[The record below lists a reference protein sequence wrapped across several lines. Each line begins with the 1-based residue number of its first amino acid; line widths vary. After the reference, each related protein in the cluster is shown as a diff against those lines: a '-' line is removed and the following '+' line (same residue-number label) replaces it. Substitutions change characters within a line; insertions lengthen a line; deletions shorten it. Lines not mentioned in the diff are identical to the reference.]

1 MTKKRRRSFLLI
13 ETITASAL
21 VLLTVLACFSFFFF
35 VWKASLRQQADLE
48 KESLRWRRISSLQWT
63 LSRIKRDHKNEDPF
77 VIDGNEGRNPRLVFV
92 FDHGVHINPKL
103 ANNDLAQLYI
113 DHQKGLV
120 LVTRSHPKR
129 AGVGQ
134 EEEVASIIWP
144 GATEIK
150 WRFALRPRD
159 KEEKVG
165 ADLSEDHWTTTWRAD
180 WTGLPA
186 AIQAIVTDEEGAVSV
201 VTAVILQDLGEIT
214 LK

>member
-13 ETITASAL
+13 ETLTASVL

-35 VWKASLRQQADLE
+35 VWKASIRQQADLE
-48 KESLRWRRISSLQWT
+48 KESLRWRRISSLRWT
-63 LSRIKRDHKNEDPF
+63 LSRIHRDHKEDPF
-77 VIDGNEGRNPRLVFV
+77 VIDTSEGKNQRLIFV
-92 FDHGVHINPKL
+92 FDHGVHINPRL

-113 DHQKGLV
+113 DPHKGLI

-129 AGVGQ
+129 AEIGQ

-150 WRFALRPRD
+150 WRFALSPKD

-165 ADLSEDHWTTTWRAD
+165 ADFSDDHWTTTWRAD
-180 WTGLPA
+180 WQGLPT
-186 AIQAIVTDEEGAVSV
+186 AIQAIITDEDGTLSV
-201 VTAVILQDLGEIT
+201 VTAVILQDIGEIRIP
-214 LK
+214 